1 MKSRPLFS
9 LLVTGP
15 LAAVAM
21 PLALFATILAKGT
34 SKKRKL
40 SVLLVGGVIFAIS
53 AAAPRLR
60 ISAQDSR
67 AAFSPTIPK
76 TWDDQAMATIEVP
89 LANPAGSP
97 KHVSAAYYY
106 RIPVRPIYKHYPVYA
121 PGHEPPGYMGWLKRQ
136 EPVIVWDDDGHRPPL
151 NTQEDWVK
159 AGEVVFNASPT
170 TDTVL
175 RVAQARSPDWWAKVG
190 TKAAKDG
197 TLPGYGYVISKKA
210 KIEVGDLSCA
220 ACHTRVT
227 PDGTV
232 LIGAQGN
239 FPFDHNAAVALLSGD
254 PGEAAKFA
262 GLVEM
267 DLFGAPWL
275 KPDPQARLL
284 HMSINEIAATHVV
297 IPPVCSLVTAQA
309 RSTRSRYRI

>member
-89 LANPAGSP
+89 LMRSICAQEL
-97 KHVSAAYYY
+97 AAMLHGDHL
-106 RIPVRPIYKHYPVYA
+106 RAMSVAALRPV
-121 PGHEPPGYMGWLKRQ
+121 
-136 EPVIVWDDDGHRPPL
+136 
-151 NTQEDWVK
+151 
-159 AGEVVFNASPT
+159 
-170 TDTVL
+170 
-175 RVAQARSPDWWAKVG
+175 
-190 TKAAKDG
+190 
-197 TLPGYGYVISKKA
+197 
-210 KIEVGDLSCA
+210 
-220 ACHTRVT
+220 
-227 PDGTV
+227 
-232 LIGAQGN
+232 
-239 FPFDHNAAVALLSGD
+239 
-254 PGEAAKFA
+254 
-262 GLVEM
+262 
-267 DLFGAPWL
+267 
-275 KPDPQARLL
+275 
-284 HMSINEIAATHVV
+284 
-297 IPPVCSLVTAQA
+297 
-309 RSTRSRYRI
+309 